1 MAKRI
6 SAARAGSFSVR
17 FDLWILILA
26 GMDFKNMGPETGGGD
41 GNVAQNNHR

>member
-26 GMDFKNMGPETGGGD
+26 GMDFKKLGYPFD
-41 GNVAQNNHR
+41 